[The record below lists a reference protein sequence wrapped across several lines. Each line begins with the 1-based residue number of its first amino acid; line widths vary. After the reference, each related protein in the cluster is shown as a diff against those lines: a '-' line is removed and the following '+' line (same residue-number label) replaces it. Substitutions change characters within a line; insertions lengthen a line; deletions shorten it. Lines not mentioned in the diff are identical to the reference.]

1 MRKGAAQF
9 LLQQVALPAPGEM
22 PGLVLILFHLNQPGT
37 ADLPAWSLT
46 RACVGR
52 QRGAEGQLGGR
63 LWADGGAAGTGEG
76 VHVGSVERSWPGS
89 HCRAPGSRGTSGLC
103 GALGGLG
110 TWPGRTILP

>member
-1 MRKGAAQF
+1 M
-9 LLQQVALPAPGEM
+9 
-22 PGLVLILFHLNQPGT
+22 
-37 ADLPAWSLT
+37 
-46 RACVGR
+46 
-52 QRGAEGQLGGR
+52 
-63 LWADGGAAGTGEG
+63 WADGGAAGTGEG